1 MGDKKSFL
9 DLKEIIIEL
18 KKFKNGQSNNMSL
31 GDWSKNID
39 DIDAFMD
46 KKGYMRISDY
56 LINLQQAF
64 NLNYEGK
71 KA

>member
-1 MGDKKSFL
+1 
-9 DLKEIIIEL
+9 
-18 KKFKNGQSNNMSL
+18 
-31 GDWSKNID
+31 
-39 DIDAFMD
+39 MD

-71 KA
+71 KALNLLIINIQKMG

>member
-1 MGDKKSFL
+1 
-9 DLKEIIIEL
+9 
-18 KKFKNGQSNNMSL
+18 MSL

-71 KA
+71 KALEFANNHYSKKWGEDKIT